1 MLFSDIQIIDEHF
14 QVKDH
19 QWVGTRGDTIAYV
32 GGETPAEDFGE
43 TYAGAGRALMPGMY
57 NAHAHAPMT
66 LLRGYAENLPL
77 QQWLN
82 DRVFPFEAKIT
93 DEEAYPATLLAI
105 AEMLRFGTVSFS
117 DMYYF
122 SDARARAVIES
133 GIKCNL
139 SEAALSFTDE
149 PYSELPIA
157 KVNEHLIDAYHNAAN
172 GRLKVDL
179 SIHAEYTSNPAL
191 VEAVGQ
197 LACDRGLRTHIH
209 LAETQTETR
218 ECAERHNG
226 MSPAAY
232 FDSLGFFR
240 MPCSAAHC
248 VWTTADDWA
257 ILREHGVT
265 AVTNPASNLK
275 LASGIAPVAA
285 MLDAGVAVALGTD
298 GPASNNNHDMFQD
311 MYLLALL
318 QKGASGDPCAVSP
331 AQALQIATENGAR
344 AQGRDDCGA
353 IKVGNKADL
362 VVVNTDQPHL
372 HPATDLASNLVYAA
386 HGSDVVLTM
395 VDGAVL
401 YRDGEWPTIDV
412 ELAEAETDAA
422 CKQIIARL

>member
-1 MLFSDIQIIDEHF
+1 
-14 QVKDH
+14 
-19 QWVGTRGDTIAYV
+19 
-32 GGETPAEDFGE
+32 
-43 TYAGAGRALMPGMY
+43 
-57 NAHAHAPMT
+57 
-66 LLRGYAENLPL
+66 
-77 QQWLN
+77 
-82 DRVFPFEAKIT
+82 
-93 DEEAYPATLLAI
+93 
-105 AEMLRFGTVSFS
+105 MLRFGTVSFS

-179 SIHAEYTSNPAL
+179 SMHAEYTSNPAL

-197 LACDRGLRTHIH
+197 LACDAACAPTSSSRS
-209 LAETQTETR
+209 QTGDR
-218 ECAERHNG
+218 ECARRRRNEPG
-226 MSPAAY
+226 LLY
-232 FDSLGFFR
+232 DSLGLLPHAPFGGPLR
-240 MPCSAAHC
+240 GRPP
-248 VWTTADDWA
+248 TTLGDPA
-257 ILREHGVT
+257 RRGVT

-362 VVVNTDQPHL
+362 VVVDVDQPHL

-412 ELAEAETDAA
+412 ERAEAETDAA
-422 CKQIIARL
+422 CKRMRRRCRGRRRAGEERQRPESEERRRRPEPAPSAPRRERQPITCRLRAFRAPFPRSRGSQTQKKSALAPTAPSFLRGTSAFKSQQFHYERAR